1 MSSPNKDGPRIALF
15 GANGQL
21 GQDLSAIAAT
31 RGLTLVALQRP
42 QFDATDLAG
51 LDAAL
56 ADLDFDVAIN
66 SVAVTRVDDCENN
79 PAPAVAINAR
89 FAEALART
97 CARKKARLVQV
108 STDYVFGGQASREP
122 LDEGATPAPINV
134 YGQTKLQGETLARQ
148 AHDDVIVARVASL
161 FGVAGASGKGGN
173 FVETMIRYGRER
185 GALKVVADQV
195 MSPTGSWD
203 AAEALLDL
211 IRVEAPAGVYHVVN
225 SGAASWHEFAAA
237 IIDRAGVEATVSP
250 IPTSEF
256 PTPARRPPY
265 SVLANAKVEKALG
278 RSMPAWQ
285 DALDRYLGAKGHRQ
299 T

>member
-1 MSSPNKDGPRIALF
+1 MSSSNTDGPRVALF

-21 GQDLSAIAAT
+21 GHDLAAIAAS
-31 RGLTLVALQRP
+31 RGLTLIALQRP

-66 SVAVTRVDDCENN
+66 SVAVTRVDDCEKD
-79 PAPAVAINAR
+79 AGPAVAINAD
-89 FAEALART
+89 FAQALART

-108 STDYVFGGQASREP
+108 STDYVFGGQASRQP
-122 LDEGATPAPINV
+122 LDEDATPAPINV
-134 YGQTKLQGETLARQ
+134 YGQTKLQGEALASQ

-173 FVETMIRYGRER
+173 FVETMIRFGRER

-195 MSPTGSWD
+195 MSPTSSWD
-203 AAEALLDL
+203 AAEAILDL
-211 IRVEAPAGVYHVVN
+211 IRVEAPAGLYHVVN
-225 SGAASWHEFAAA
+225 SGAASWHEFASA
-237 IIDRAGVEATVSP
+237 IIDRAGVAATVSP
-250 IPTSEF
+250 IPTSDF

-285 DALDRYLGAKGHRQ
+285 DALDRYLTAKGHRQ

>member
-1 MSSPNKDGPRIALF
+1 MASPKKDGPRIALF

-21 GQDLSAIAAT
+21 GQDVSAIAAT
-31 RGLTLVALQRP
+31 RGLSLIALQRP
-42 QFDATDLAG
+42 MFDATDSAG

-66 SVAVTRVDDCENN
+66 SVAVTRVDDCEKD
-79 PAPAVAINAR
+79 AGPAVAINAD
-89 FAEALART
+89 FAQALART
-97 CARKKARLVQV
+97 CARRKARLVQV

-122 LDEGATPAPINV
+122 LDEDAAPAPINV
-134 YGQTKLQGETLARQ
+134 YGETKLQGEILARQ

-173 FVETMIRYGRER
+173 FVETMIRFGREL
-185 GALKVVADQV
+185 GALKVVADQM
-195 MSPTGSWD
+195 MSPTSSWD
-203 AAEALLDL
+203 AAEAILDL
-211 IRVEAPAGVYHVVN
+211 IRGQAPAGVYHVVN

-237 IIDRAGVEATVSP
+237 IIDRAGVAATVSP

-265 SVLANAKVEKALG
+265 SVLANARVEKALG
-278 RSMPAWQ
+278 RSMPSWQ
-285 DALDRYLGAKGHRQ
+285 DALDRYLTAKGHRQ